1 MSMRLETVVASV
13 LGVPEQ
19 SLSEETE
26 FKGIPS
32 WDSMTH
38 IVLIT
43 RMERDFA
50 VEFTGDEIADMKTV
64 GDARRFLRGHGA
76 TV

>member
-1 MSMRLETVVASV
+1 MKLETLVAETLST
-13 LGVPEQ
+13 PEA
-19 SLSEETE
+19 SLQDSTE
-26 FKGIPS
+26 LRSIPA

-43 RMERDFA
+43 RLEESFG
-50 VEFTGDEIADMKTV
+50 VQLTGDEIADMKTV

-76 TV
+76 AV

>member
-1 MSMRLETVVASV
+1 MKLETVVASV
-13 LGVPEQ
+13 LGVPEP
-19 SLSEETE
+19 SLHEGAE
-26 FKGIPS
+26 FKSILA

-43 RMERDFA
+43 RLEQDFG

-76 TV
+76 AV

>member
-1 MSMRLETVVASV
+1 MKLETVVASV
-13 LGVPEQ
+13 LGVPEP
-19 SLSEETE
+19 SLQENTE
-26 FKGIPS
+26 FKGIPA

-43 RMERDFA
+43 RMERDFG

-64 GDARRFLRGHGA
+64 GDARRFLRRHGA
-76 TV
+76 AV